1 MKCHF
6 IRGAVKQN
14 LIRLK
19 CLPTNGMVADTM
31 IKPLPRGMH
40 RKFCGSMGLGKVRAG
55 KSKMNRVEEV
65 DKDSKGHGSGGLG
78 V

>member
-1 MKCHF
+1 
-6 IRGAVKQN
+6 
-14 LIRLK
+14 
-19 CLPTNGMVADTM
+19 MVADTM

-55 KSKMNRVEEV
+55 KSKMSRVEEV

-78 V
+78 VWAACWGTLDRVVVGHGAWSRE